1 MNVKKTELLDCLI
14 FEPFVFE
21 DDRGVFIEQWN
32 IRAFRQ
38 QTGTSVSFVQAN
50 KSRSKAGVLRGIHY
64 QHAKPQGKLV
74 QVLRGDVDD
83 VVVDLRRSSETYG
96 KHQIFHLSEEKPTL
110 IWIPPGFGHGF
121 LAKSNDVEFQYWVTD
136 YYNPGD
142 EFTIAWNDSFL
153 NIPWAVKSPI
163 LSSKD
168 QSGLGFHEA
177 PHFD

>member
-1 MNVKKTELLDCLI
+1 MNIKKTELADCLI

-21 DDRGVFIEQWN
+21 DGRGTFIEQWN
-32 IRAFRQ
+32 VNTFRLE
-38 QTGTSVSFVQAN
+38 TSTLWSFVQAN
-50 KSRSKAGVLRGIHY
+50 KSTSKAGVLRGIHY
-64 QHAKPQGKLV
+64 QYAKPQGKLV
-74 QVLRGDVDD
+74 QVLRGEVDD

-96 KHQIFHLSEEKPTL
+96 QHQLFNLSGDKPAL
-110 IWIPPGFGHGF
+110 IWIPPGCGHGF

-136 YYNPGD
+136 FYNPGD

-153 NIPWAVKSPI
+153 SIPWAIDSPI

-168 QSGLGFHEA
+168 QSGLSFHEA